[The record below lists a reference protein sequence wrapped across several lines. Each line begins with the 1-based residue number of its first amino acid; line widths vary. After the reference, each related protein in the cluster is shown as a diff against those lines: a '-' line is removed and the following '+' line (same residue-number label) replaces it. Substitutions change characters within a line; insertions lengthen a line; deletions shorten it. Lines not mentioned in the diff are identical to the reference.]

1 MVEASLLFQKNK
13 CFSFLLQTGNVTKRG
28 SQQGK
33 KEVKNI
39 TIHIPKDIKLRTSD
53 NAWVSYSRSTT
64 QSQEEEDLN
73 WVIKRV
79 RSILNKLTPENF
91 NALQNQMENITIDT
105 EEKLTG
111 VTDLVFEKVMIFILF
126 TFACT
131 IPRIGR
137 FCCTDDDS
145 PPPPNKPGI
154 FT

>member
-1 MVEASLLFQKNK
+1 MFFFFL
-13 CFSFLLQTGNVTKRG
+13 LLQTGNVTKRG

-64 QSQEEEDLN
+64 QSQEEEDHN

-111 VTDLVFEKVMIFILF
+111 VTDLVFEKVRLF
-126 TFACT
+126 TSACMACT
-131 IPRIGR
+131 IQRIVR
-137 FCCTDDDS
+137 FCCTNLS
-145 PPPPNKPGI
+145 NKPGI
-154 FT
+154 FACFENQHVIFWHFPS

>member
-1 MVEASLLFQKNK
+1 M
-13 CFSFLLQTGNVTKRG
+13 
-28 SQQGK
+28 
-33 KEVKNI
+33 KNI

-111 VTDLVFEKVMIFILF
+111 VTDLVFEKVMVFIRFTLLVQYQEYGDSVAPIFFCFFFPINQVYLL
-126 TFACT
+126 TLE
-131 IPRIGR
+131 IGMSNS
-137 FCCTDDDS
+137 DIS
-145 PPPPNKPGI
+145 PS
-154 FT
+154 